1 MFSIPFLVQ
10 FVMARTFIDEGGN
23 HHDGKQPSSLL
34 IFQQQQ
40 RDHRI
45 IVSMPQSEP
54 DLPEDRVEATFA
66 LLTAARKLES
76 ISDYWLATEKY
87 VHAHKLLTFLAEEK
101 NADLET
107 LPQNEQEATQQ
118 IANLYASQAD
128 EYRRQSRKCLI
139 KAMEKEHS
147 NPNSDELND
156 DQARARNRSF
166 AALFSKPIAEP
177 KASAPQESPEPPQPG
192 DLESRL
198 RALNQSLPSG
208 FKSVSERMS
217 DVNKGLGKLGVSSVY
232 TQSNANR
239 FEDEIEKDEDE
250 QIEEILA
257 QAQDEVMM
265 DKMEKE
271 NASGEDGAAI
281 AIVKKSMDDDDD
293 DGSTIGHSESEHSE
307 GDELLDNDQMGMK
320 VIHKK
325 VAKAQAKLAELAAM
339 VQEARAK
346 RAKEDADE
354 EEEIYNAH
362 NGDESDDEDSFRE
375 VQKND
380 VAFLMMTGKKKL
392 RSAQR
397 DLKKALAEWDD
408 LIL

>member
-1 MFSIPFLVQ
+1 
-10 FVMARTFIDEGGN
+10 
-23 HHDGKQPSSLL
+23 
-34 IFQQQQ
+34 
-40 RDHRI
+40 
-45 IVSMPQSEP
+45 MPLSEP

-76 ISDYWLATEKY
+76 IGDFWLATEKY
-87 VHAHKLLTFLAEEK
+87 VQAHKLLTLLADEK
-101 NADLET
+101 NSEIET
-107 LPQNEQEATQQ
+107 LPEHNQEATQQ
-118 IANLYASQAD
+118 VAKLYASQAD
-128 EYRRQSRKCLI
+128 EYWKQSRKCLI
-139 KAMEKEHS
+139 KAMEEE
-147 NPNSDELND
+147 NSDENCNELND

-166 AALFSKPIAEP
+166 AVLFSKPTTEEPVAE
-177 KASAPQESPEPPQPG
+177 AAVPEEDEAPPQPE

-232 TQSNANR
+232 TQSNPNR

-265 DKMEKE
+265 DKTEKE
-271 NASGEDGAAI
+271 NANGETGAATTI
-281 AIVKKSMDDDDD
+281 IKKIIDDD
-293 DGSTIGHSESEHSE
+293 DGSTIGDSDSEHSE

-354 EEEIYNAH
+354 EEEIYN
-362 NGDESDDEDSFRE
+362 NNNNVDDDDSDDEDSFRE